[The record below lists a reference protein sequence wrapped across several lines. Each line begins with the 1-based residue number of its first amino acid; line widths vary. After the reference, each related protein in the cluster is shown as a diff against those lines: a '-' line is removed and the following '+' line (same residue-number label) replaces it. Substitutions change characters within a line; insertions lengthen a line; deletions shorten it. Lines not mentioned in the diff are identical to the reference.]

1 MTIPNPINASNPGV
15 REQLLQLQ
23 VGRPAASGPY
33 NKIRSMVA
41 TAGSQ
46 AQVDTFDV
54 VSPAVGDVY
63 QVVVEGI
70 AVSYTAASTV
80 EADEAAAIAAAINA
94 NPNARAIVRA
104 TSLSDNGTLKVVL
117 TCTVKGSAIT
127 VTAKKGSTTLTVT
140 TTAATAS
147 SDIPFGRLV
156 VSGGYLSGVA
166 AATESCGLPAINISE
181 ADLNAD
187 AAGVSVRQATEGTVI
202 KAGSAFG
209 VMASGDIP
217 VEVDPADMAS
227 ITKGGNVYVHVA
239 AGANR
244 GRFYPASAVGR
255 VQLTAAKWQR
265 AANNSADAM
274 AVLRISL
281 D

>member
-46 AQVDTFDV
+46 AQTDTFDV
-54 VSPAVGDVY
+54 DEPSGAPAVGDVY
-63 QVVVEGI
+63 QVVVEGVT
-70 AVSYTAASTV
+70 VSYTAASTT
-80 EADEAAAIAAAINA
+80 AGDEAAAIAAAINA
-94 NPNARAIVRA
+94 DPNARAIVKA
-104 TSLSDNGTLKVVL
+104 TSSAGEVTL
-117 TCTVKGSAIT
+117 TCTVKGSDIT
-127 VTAKKGSTTLTVT
+127 VTAKNGSTALTVT

-202 KAGSAFG
+202 KAGSALG
-209 VMASGDIP
+209 VMASGDIA

-227 ITKGGNVYVHVA
+227 ITRGGAVYVHVA

-244 GRFYPASAVGR
+244 GRFYPASAAGR
-255 VQLTAAKWQR
+255 VQLTVIHR
-265 AANNSADAM
+265 LRNS
-274 AVLRISL
+274 LH
-281 D
+281 